1 MEIKLKNITF
11 SYHKINYKKKIV
23 LDGLNIN
30 FKSNSINSIIGKN
43 GSGKSTLLNLL
54 SLNIFPEK
62 GTIDYDNLH
71 FSSRKDEID
80 IEKIQNRIGYLP
92 QEEEFVSDTV
102 IEELEYS
109 MLSHNY
115 FPKNKEKRIVDSL
128 IMVHLDSS
136 VLSRKIKELSKI
148 EKRKLLLACILIY
161 NPDLYLLDDP
171 TKSLDNKEKY
181 ELIKL
186 LRMLKKRYNKTIII
200 SSNDIDFV
208 HQISD
213 QIYILDSGKI
223 VVSGNKYDIAKQD
236 LDKYKISYPK
246 VIEFSNIVLNRKKI
260 KIGYRDEI
268 NDLIKDIYR
277 YVK

>member
-62 GTIDYDNLH
+62 GTIDYDNYH
-71 FSSRKDEID
+71 FSSRKDKID
-80 IEKIQNRIGYLP
+80 IETIQNRIGYLP

-136 VLSRKIKELSKI
+136 VLSKKIKELSKI

-171 TKSLDNKEKY
+171 TKSLDNKEKS

-213 QIYILDSGKI
+213 QIYILDSCKI
-223 VVSGNKYDIAKQD
+223 VLSGNKYDIAKQD

>member
-1 MEIKLKNITF
+1 MEVKLKNITF
-11 SYHKINYKKKIV
+11 SYHKINYQEKKI
-23 LDGLNIN
+23 LEELNIN
-30 FKSNSINSIIGKN
+30 FKTGTINSIIGKN

-54 SLNIFPEK
+54 SLNIFPQI
-62 GTIDYDNLH
+62 GTIDYGNYH
-71 FSSRKDEID
+71 FSSRKEKID
-80 IEKIQNRIGYLP
+80 IEKIQNKIGYLP

-102 IEELEYS
+102 IEELEYA

-115 FPKNKEKRIVDSL
+115 FPKNKERRIVDSL

-136 VLSRKIKELSKI
+136 VLNKKINELSKI
-148 EKRKLLLACILIY
+148 EKRKILLASILIY

-171 TKSLDNKEKY
+171 TKNLDNKGKN

-200 SSNDIDFV
+200 ASNDIDFV

-213 QIYILDSGKI
+213 QISLLANGKI
-223 VVSGNKYDIAKQD
+223 VINGNKYDVFKSNINE
-236 LDKYKISYPK
+236 YKISYPK
-246 VIEFSNIVLNRKKI
+246 VIEFSNLVLNKKNI